1 MATWR
6 NIPQHNVAVNPLTPI
21 MNMPAHVAKVG
32 IALTDAR
39 VGDNNVEGAVEDF
52 GVRLEIASHAP
63 IIDDLENIKLRS

>member
-6 NIPQHNVAVNPLTPI
+6 NIPQHDVAVHPLAPI
-21 MNMPAHVAKVG
+21 RNMPAHVPKIRV
-32 IALTDAR
+32 ALTDAR
-39 VGDNNVEGAVEDF
+39 VGDHNVEGAVEDF